1 MSTVQ
6 VANSKQKDKKE
17 IILSSALPTASV
29 AAIKLICQLLSW
41 NPAHR
46 ITARSA
52 LVSNRLVK

>member
-52 LVSNRLVK
+52 LVSNRW